1 MLELIPSQALNLVE
15 MAVAGFIGRVIRV
28 LITLKMARH
37 IKSAVL
43 IISSLFLE
51 FGGDLICTSSF
62 GLLVEW

>member
-1 MLELIPSQALNLVE
+1 MLDLMPPQALNLVE

-43 IISSLFLE
+43 IISSLF
-51 FGGDLICTSSF
+51 
-62 GLLVEW
+62 